1 MTRALPAE
9 LLARIVTY
17 LLPSIDACAS
27 TLPHPSGSDLEYAPP
42 VPSNTSAD
50 LLSVCLSCSLLHEL
64 AQDALYR
71 APLVRTLK
79 ALNLLAST
87 IAADAKPRTSPGP
100 SRSGSGQRAT
110 MMRAIHLPPGDG
122 LLQPGDT
129 LADQNGYKDGL
140 RVLLDHASEL
150 EFIWLEHRQAGA
162 AFLELLHP
170 RTVCRPRRLTLSN
183 LSFSAPPFSS
193 IQSLAPLSKLTHLH
207 LIKIVPPPA
216 LISFVVGEA
225 IHAEEQ
231 GNVPESINKGLSPCG
246 SLECLRLSLLPPDAL
261 VEFEAYVAWRRAWKE
276 YEQLDT
282 HQQAQLPAPRAPLGP
297 ARRFAVQEA
306 LYDLAVRAARL
317 PRLRLVLL
325 ELSPL
330 GSLAPPS
337 SLFSTARQ
345 SIVSPKAVL
354 EDRRA
359 QVSDQ
364 HTFRA
369 SMRTMQ
375 HHQET
380 TTGGD
385 GGLGQS
391 ETALMPTGEE
401 LRTEERDRYWRLV
414 EAGKHAL
421 VNLWGESCDELPE
434 LRVVSARPNGHDR
447 REGFLDYHCQT
458 AASAGADVGCWADAD
473 VFDLVHQSPFLS
485 YRADDF
491 SQVWYWTGELPR
503 STTSTAGET
512 KLIPSL
518 IPL

>member
-9 LLARIVTY
+9 LLARIVAY
-17 LLPSIDACAS
+17 LLPSIDAYAS
-27 TLPHPSGSDLEYAPP
+27 TLPHPSGADLEYAPS
-42 VPSNTSAD
+42 VPSSTSSD
-50 LLSVCLSCSLLHEL
+50 LLSACLSCSLLHEL

-71 APLVRTLK
+71 APLLRTLK
-79 ALNLLAST
+79 ALNLLANA
-87 IAADAKPRTSPGP
+87 IEADTKPRASPGS
-100 SRSGSGQRAT
+100 SRIASGHRAA
-110 MMRAIHLPPGDG
+110 MVRAIHLPPGDG

-129 LADQNGYKDGL
+129 LADQNGYKDSL
-140 RVLLDHASEL
+140 RVLFDHTSEL
-150 EFIWLEHRQAGA
+150 DFIWLEHRQAGA

-193 IQSLAPLSKLTHLH
+193 IESLAPLSKLTHLH

-216 LISFVVGEA
+216 LISFLVGEA

-231 GNVPESINKGLSPCG
+231 GNVPESISKGLSPCG
-246 SLECLRLSLLPPDAL
+246 TLECLRLSLLPPDAL
-261 VEFEAYVAWRRAWKE
+261 VEFEAYVAWRRAWKG
-276 YEQLDT
+276 YEQLDA
-282 HQQAQLPAPRAPLGP
+282 HEQAQLPAPRAPLGP

-306 LYDLAVRAARL
+306 LYDLGVRAARL
-317 PRLRLVLL
+317 PRLRLMLL

-330 GSLAPPS
+330 GPLPPPP

-345 SIVSPKAVL
+345 STVSLEAVL

-375 HHQET
+375 HRQEAT
-380 TTGGD
+380 TDDD

-391 ETALMPTGEE
+391 ETAPMPTREE
-401 LRTEERDRYWRLV
+401 LRTEERDRYWHLI

-421 VNLWGESCDELPE
+421 VRLWGESCDELPE
-434 LRVVSARPNGHDR
+434 LRVVCARPNGHDR

-458 AASAGADVGCWADAD
+458 AAAAGADVGCWADAD
-473 VFDLVHQSPFLS
+473 VFELVDHSPFLS
-485 YRADDF
+485 YRADDL
-491 SQVWYWTGELPR
+491 SRAWYWTGELPR
-503 STTSTAGET
+503 STTSAAGET